1 MNNELRLSAPWILF
15 YKAIE
20 ALFKKDKAVKTAYD
34 DENKT
39 IKLYVDGDRKVEA
52 LSKLLPQER
61 NFGGVIVKIEVI
73 PANEMKTQADLFKA
87 AFDGNYAFAYIR
99 EVTDPFSNRGSYV
112 VFKRDVVQY
121 WADNLSDINGNIST
135 LYEDLARTVFE
146 DSGVFFC
153 TTEADQTIRW

>member
-1 MNNELRLSAPWILF
+1 MNDGLKLSAPWILY

-20 ALFKKDKAVKTAYD
+20 ALFAKDQAVKTEYD

-39 IKLYVDGDRKVEA
+39 IKLYVDGDLKTEA
-52 LSKLLPQER
+52 LSKLLPQEK
-61 NFGGVIVKIEVI
+61 NFGGVTVKIEVI

-87 AFDGNYAFAYIR
+87 AFDRNCAFAYIK
-99 EVTDPFSNRGSYV
+99 EDADPLSNKRCYL
-112 VFKRDVVQY
+112 VFKKDVVQY
-121 WADNLSDINGNIST
+121 WADNLSDIHGNIST

-153 TTEADQTIRW
+153 TESGFGIQF